1 MFFSLFKKRIIA
13 THSQL
18 STTIIKVDDMGLQH
32 SVPKRHHKNKRK
44 NIMNIQEEKRVC
56 FDVDQNKQKINF
68 LLKKNKENE
77 TQQTELNQ
85 KLATAQSDIN
95 SLSSAV
101 ETLQNSTPTEE
112 KIELLSYDIYRN
124 RDIMYRNNLWEPSA
138 IFFLCDVGAK
148 FKLHIWFTIV
158 GTYPEN
164 SGDATVTTT
173 IELDGEQIYSKEYA
187 FSGPFSDDIE
197 YTGFFTSKK
206 KSHKLVIK
214 SSNTKEPKKISYYTR
229 SNMLNIELWG
239 TNVMFLTRKYDFH
252 ISPSDTQN
260 LMTTT
265 CIDDKPRLSLQNAD
279 ENLSMDSSNFR
290 TLKTISSTPDLN
302 QIKAFMFYYMGE
314 NGPIYTTMP
323 SLYLRFYPYI
333 NTYRR
338 AGFIFNLSDSEN
350 TENYPPYYMGGC
362 DYFSPALTNKTTSS
376 PYQMCAFSNFG
387 KNIYYTPNRETFLL
401 QYKTPETHEI
411 IDINGTV
418 RLGDNSCLT
427 PIVCIVTRDDGSNYL
442 FEGSLVAEKDP
453 PKLELGFGTNVN
465 AYSTP
470 DGFLIYMRVGKNTKK
485 LLVTKNSTSNSFEII
500 STQMLDNI
508 QEFWHGANGTHYERV
523 GDKILYYPANST
535 SPTAALY
542 LDI

>member
-1 MFFSLFKKRIIA
+1 
-13 THSQL
+13 
-18 STTIIKVDDMGLQH
+18 
-32 SVPKRHHKNKRK
+32 
-44 NIMNIQEEKRVC
+44 MNIQEEKRVC
-56 FDVDQNKQKINF
+56 FDVDQNKQKINY

-101 ETLQNSTPTEE
+101 ETLQNANTGEE

-148 FKLHIWFTIV
+148 FKLHIWFTLF
-158 GTYPEN
+158 GTYPAG
-164 SGDATVTTT
+164 SGDASVTTT
-173 IELDGEQIYSKEYA
+173 MTLDGEEIFSKTYD
-187 FSGPFSDDIE
+187 FSGPFTDDIE

-206 KSHKLVIK
+206 KSHTLIIR
-214 SSNTKEPKKISYYTR
+214 SQNTKNPQKVTYYTR
-229 SNMLNIELWG
+229 SNMVNIELWG

-279 ENLSMDSSNFR
+279 SNLSMDATKFR
-290 TLKTISSTPDLN
+290 TLKTVSSTPELN

-314 NGPIYTTMP
+314 DGPIYTTKP
-323 SLYLRFYPYI
+323 SLCLKFYPYSMAF
-333 NTYRR
+333 RR
-338 AGFIFNLSDSEN
+338 AGFIFNLEDSET

-362 DYFSPALTNKTTSS
+362 DFFCPALTNKTDSN
-376 PYQMCAFSNFG
+376 PYEMYAFSNN
-387 KNIYYTPNRETFLL
+387 KNTIFFTTNRDKFVRQYTTNQE
-401 QYKTPETHEI
+401 EGM
-411 IDINGTV
+411 IDLNGTV
-418 RLGDNSCLT
+418 RLGDNSMTT
-427 PIVCIVTRDDGSNYL
+427 PTICIVTREDGTNFL
-442 FEGSLVAEKDP
+442 FEGSTIQETNPTKY
-453 PKLELGFGTNVN
+453 ELGFGTNVN

-470 DGFLIYMRVGKNTKK
+470 EGFKIFMRVGYDTKV
-485 LLVTKNSTSNSFEII
+485 LLVKKNEQTNGYEILSTNII
-500 STQMLDNI
+500 KDV
-508 QEFWHGANGTHYERV
+508 QEYWLGANGTHYERV
-523 GDKILYYPANST
+523 GDKIFYYPQNST
-535 SPTAALY
+535 VPTSELV

>member
-1 MFFSLFKKRIIA
+1 
-13 THSQL
+13 
-18 STTIIKVDDMGLQH
+18 MGFQH

-56 FDVDQNKQKINF
+56 FDVDQNKQKINY

-101 ETLQNSTPTEE
+101 ETLQNANTGEE

-124 RDIMYRNNLWEPSA
+124 RDIMYRNNMWEPSA
-138 IFFLCDVGAK
+138 IFFLCDTGAK

-279 ENLSMDSSNFR
+279 SNLSMDATKFR
-290 TLKTISSTPDLN
+290 TLKTVSSTPELN

-314 NGPIYTTMP
+314 DGPIYTTKP
-323 SLYLRFYPYI
+323 SLCLKFYPYSMAF
-333 NTYRR
+333 RR
-338 AGFIFNLSDSEN
+338 AGFIFNLEDSET

-362 DYFSPALTNKTTSS
+362 DFFCPALTNKTDSN
-376 PYQMCAFSNFG
+376 PYEMYAFSNN
-387 KNIYYTPNRETFLL
+387 KNTIFFTTNRDKFVRQYTTNQE
-401 QYKTPETHEI
+401 EGM
-411 IDINGTV
+411 IDLNGTV
-418 RLGDNSCLT
+418 RLGDNSMTT
-427 PIVCIVTRDDGSNYL
+427 PTICIVTREDGTNFL
-442 FEGSLVAEKDP
+442 FEGSTIQETNPTKY
-453 PKLELGFGTNVN
+453 ELGFGTNVN

-470 DGFLIYMRVGKNTKK
+470 EGFKIFMRVGYDTKV
-485 LLVTKNSTSNSFEII
+485 LLVKKNEQTNGYEILSTNII
-500 STQMLDNI
+500 KDV
-508 QEFWHGANGTHYERV
+508 QEYWLGANGTHYERV
-523 GDKILYYPANST
+523 GDKIFYYPQNST
-535 SPTAALY
+535 VPTSELV